1 MNFAACHHRLWLLF
15 TVPVQIAPVAP
26 ALQSYDSKPSFVALP
41 MGLDQPILNASGAN
55 FDPSYRVKLT
65 ILILRRVLQQYVK
78 Y

>member
-1 MNFAACHHRLWLLF
+1 
-15 TVPVQIAPVAP
+15 
-26 ALQSYDSKPSFVALP
+26 

-78 Y
+78 YCSSFLNYVLWQPNQQTFVPFYMYQMSNSHHKNMDH

>member
-1 MNFAACHHRLWLLF
+1 
-15 TVPVQIAPVAP
+15 
-26 ALQSYDSKPSFVALP
+26 

-78 Y
+78 YCSSFLNYGLWKRTPHLFKLDLLDYLVG